1 MGAMDT
7 VTSNQGQIVIL
18 QRRGEGAL
26 AKLCTSA
33 GRKAEMWKCAI
44 SVLTTTVSACLRE
57 QCGKSHKMEDLESQT
72 SELNFGVPCVGKVKG
87 IRKMEKKRSKQVL

>member
-1 MGAMDT
+1 M
-7 VTSNQGQIVIL
+7 
-18 QRRGEGAL
+18 
-26 AKLCTSA
+26 LCTSA

-44 SVLTTTVSACLRE
+44 SVPTTTVSACLRE